1 MPASNS
7 CAKSSAIDRALRH
20 HLASLNTGLFPST
33 RGLALLAAV
42 ATLTGCA
49 AGDAL
54 LNHRELE
61 VETHMSETVFL
72 DPIPPTLKTVFMTA
86 RNTSD
91 HPEVDVRGPL
101 ASALI
106 ARGYTLTEDPA
117 KAHYLLRL
125 NVLQAGKVDA
135 DDPSILLAAKYGEPL
150 AGFAVGAATAGALG
164 AGTGGSLGVGVALG
178 AGTAVANHFYKD
190 VLVAVVVDI
199 QLSERPL
206 SGAKVKTN
214 TVTGAGQFNGSDEI
228 SVTNK
233 KKGATHTT
241 VVGETATRNARVVTQ
256 NIDEEKDFKQYQIRE
271 VAYAE
276 KVNLKFEEAN
286 PLLIAKLTST
296 LSNLFE

>member
-1 MPASNS
+1 MPISNF
-7 CAKSSAIDRALRH
+7 CDKSSVINWALRY
-20 HLASLNTGLFPST
+20 HLTSLNTGMFPSAQ
-33 RGLALLAAV
+33 GLALLAAV
-42 ATLTGCA
+42 TTLTGCA

-72 DPIPPTLKTVFMTA
+72 DPIPPNLKTIFVTA

-91 HPEVDVRGPL
+91 HPELDVKGPL
-101 ASALI
+101 STALI
-106 ARGYTLTEDPA
+106 ARGYTLVNDPKA
-117 KAHYLLRL
+117 AHYLLRL

-135 DDPSILLAAKYGEPL
+135 DDRSALLSAKYGEPL
-150 AGFAVGAATAGALG
+150 LGGSIGLAAGSAIGGTG
-164 AGTGGSLGVGVALG
+164 AGIGVGLAAA
-178 AGTAVANHFYKD
+178 AGTVAANHFYKD
-190 VLVAVVVDI
+190 VLYATVLDI

-286 PLLIAKLTST
+286 PLLITKLTST